1 MEKYMEKLE
10 SINYIKKIRELISL
24 GDHINIKA
32 RLIHLEQMILEDIER
47 LQPIS
52 DTELIEPS
60 EEDQRRELIKLLQKA
75 KQGSLVTSGLTGAT
89 FWKFDNDSESRIVNE
104 WIAEIK
110 KLNK

>member
-1 MEKYMEKLE
+1 MEKYIKDRIEITATLLVACKLTKEETISELNKLIE
-10 SINYIKKIRELISL
+10 SV
-24 GDHINIKA
+24 H
-32 RLIHLEQMILEDIER
+32 
-47 LQPIS
+47 PIS